1 MPGDL
6 SAADAV
12 VEVAGLGKRFE
23 SVLAVDDLSFAVR
36 RGEVC
41 GLLGPNG
48 AGKSTTL
55 RMLLG
60 LVRPTAGEARLF
72 GRPVTAGAR
81 ELHRVG
87 AIIESAAFVP
97 HLSGIV
103 NLRLWW
109 EAGGDRWAD
118 ADVDGALA
126 VAGLG
131 PAVERK
137 VKTYSHGMRQR
148 LGIARALL
156 GRPELMVLD
165 EPTTGLDPQEIR
177 EVREL
182 LLRLGEEGVTVLLS
196 SHLLAEVEQ
205 SCSHVV
211 VMDRGRFVAAGTVA
225 DIVGPVANTAYF
237 EVDDR
242 ARATEVLRRHEGVA
256 KVEDDGRGLAVDLAA
271 GVSGDRAPTRADLVA
286 ALVTAGIEVHTVTA
300 RRRLEDA
307 FLQLVGE
314 EHARMDPNEAP
325 R

>member
-1 MPGDL
+1 M
-6 SAADAV
+6 AAPTPDTETVVAV
-12 VEVAGLGKRFE
+12 TGLTKRFGT
-23 SVLAVDDLSFAVR
+23 VLAVDDLSFRVD
-36 RGEVC
+36 RGQVC

-48 AGKSTTL
+48 AGKTTTL

-60 LVRPTAGEARLF
+60 LVKPSGGYASLF
-72 GRPVTAGAR
+72 GTAARPGSPT
-81 ELHRVG
+81 LHRVG
-87 AIIESAAFVP
+87 ALVEGAAFVP
-97 HLSGIV
+97 HLSGIT

-109 EAGGDRWAD
+109 EAGSARWDD

-131 PAVERK
+131 RVVERA

-156 GRPELMVLD
+156 GRPELLVLD

-177 EVREL
+177 EVRRL
-182 LLRLGEEGVTVLLS
+182 LNRLGEQGSTVLLS

-211 VMDRGRFVAAGTVA
+211 VVDRGHVVATGSVA
-225 DIVGPVANTAYF
+225 EIMGPVANTAYL

-242 ARATEVLRRHEGVA
+242 SRAGPLLAGMAGVA
-256 KVEDDGRGLAVDLAA
+256 AVTEEREGLGVELAGA
-271 GVSGDRAPTRADLVA
+271 SRADLVA
-286 ALVTAGIEVHTVTA
+286 ALVGAGIAVHTVTA

-307 FLQLVGE
+307 FLRLVGE
-314 EHARMDPNEAP
+314 EHER
-325 R
+325 